1 MSDLG
6 EEPLVDWE
14 VGFGMRKS
22 EPRTPRRRPGCCG
35 GVAPMIGDGSLWVI
49 LEIRRFIGFG
59 DFLFEEL
66 KIFGGTVW
74 NWMFM
79 KE

>member
-6 EEPLVDWE
+6 EEPLVDLE

-22 EPRTPRRRPGCCG
+22 ELRTPRRRPGCCG

>member
-1 MSDLG
+1 MKNQLPAEKKSDLG

-22 EPRTPRRRPGCCG
+22 ELRTPRRRPGCCG
-35 GVAPMIGDGSLWVI
+35 RVAPIIVF
-49 LEIRRFIGFG
+49 R

-66 KIFGGTVW
+66 KNFGCTVW
-74 NWMFM
+74 NWMLM

>member
-6 EEPLVDWE
+6 EERLVDWE

-22 EPRTPRRRPGCCG
+22 ELRTPRRRSGCCG
-35 GVAPMIGDGSLWVI
+35 RVAPMIGDGSLWVI
-49 LEIRRFIGFG
+49 LEIRGFIGFG

-66 KIFGGTVW
+66 KNFGC
-74 NWMFM
+74 
-79 KE
+79 KSE

>member
-22 EPRTPRRRPGCCG
+22 EPRTPRRRSGCCG
-35 GVAPMIGDGSLWVI
+35 RVAPMIGDGSLWVI
-49 LEIRRFIGFG
+49 LEIRRFIVFG

-66 KIFGGTVW
+66 KNFGC
-74 NWMFM
+74 
-79 KE
+79 KSE